1 MGDTLLFETP
11 MFQKRV
17 TNPALSELREDLT
30 ATLEADP
37 QNRCTVQFSTAQA
50 YDCLLYTS
58 DAADE

>member
-1 MGDTLLFETP
+1 

-37 QNRCTVQFSTAQA
+37 QNRCTVQFSTAQ
-50 YDCLLYTS
+50 S
-58 DAADE
+58 ADEEM